1 MKFLVVD
8 DKAAVRSTMVGILA
22 RLGFNDVTEAVD
34 GSDAWFKL
42 KAEFEG
48 VKPEKFDLVIS
59 DMEMPEM
66 SGLDLLR
73 AVRGDRILKETPF
86 IMVTSINTK
95 ETILAIMK
103 LGIKAY
109 IIKPFNLESV
119 AAKLVQAGFLKK
131 DRVL

>member
-8 DKAAVRSTMVGILA
+8 DKAAVRSTMVDILA

-59 DMEMPEM
+59 DMEMPGM
-66 SGLDLLR
+66 SGLDLLK
-73 AVRGDRILKETPF
+73 AVRGDSNLKEIPF

-95 ETILAIMK
+95 DSILAIMK

-109 IIKPFNLESV
+109 IIKPFTKESV
-119 AAKLVQAGFLKK
+119 TAKLVQAGFLKK
-131 DRVL
+131 VSDL

>member
-8 DKAAVRSTMVGILA
+8 DKASVRSAMVDILA
-22 RLGFNDVTEAVD
+22 RLGFTDVAAAVD

-48 VKPEKFDLVIS
+48 VKPETFDLVIS
-59 DMEMPEM
+59 DMEMPGM
-66 SGLDLLR
+66 SGLDLLK
-73 AVRGDRILKETPF
+73 AVRGDKNLKDIPF

-95 ETILAIMK
+95 DTILTIMK

-109 IIKPFNLESV
+109 IIKPFTLESV
-119 AAKLVQAGFLKK
+119 AAKLTQAGFLKK
-131 DRVL
+131 KA

>member
-8 DKAAVRSTMVGILA
+8 DKASVRSAMVDILA
-22 RLGFNDVTEAVD
+22 GLGFKDVTEAAD
-34 GSDAWFKL
+34 GGDAWFKL

-48 VKPEKFDLVIS
+48 VMPEKFDLVIS

-66 SGLDLLR
+66 SGLDLLK
-73 AVRGDRILKETPF
+73 AVRGDKSLKDTPF

-95 ETILAIMK
+95 DTILAIMK

-109 IIKPFNLESV
+109 IIKPFTMESV

-131 DRVL
+131 KD